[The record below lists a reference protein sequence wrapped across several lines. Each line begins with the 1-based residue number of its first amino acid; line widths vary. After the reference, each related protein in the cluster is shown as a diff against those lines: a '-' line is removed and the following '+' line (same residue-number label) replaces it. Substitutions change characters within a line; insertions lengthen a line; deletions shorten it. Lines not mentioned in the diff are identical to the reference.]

1 MKKQMIT
8 LTVVTVLMAASAAA
22 QPAYFSGREKHRSA
36 DLDKIEFKYVLCL
49 ESCNTGVIE
58 SALAHVVQMKLY
70 APEKEFEALHARVN
84 SLSVNGCNPIIRY
97 KAYIAGLVFDN
108 PEMFKSEQIRQFENP
123 EELFGSLSNR
133 LQVTLLGAADRK
145 YVRPE

>member
-8 LTVVTVLMAASAAA
+8 LTVVTVLMAGAAA
-22 QPAYFSGREKHRSA
+22 GQTGYFSSREKHQSV
-36 DLDKIEFKYVLCL
+36 DLDKIEFKYAMCL

-58 SALAHVVQMKLY
+58 SALAHAVQMKLY
-70 APEKEFEALHARVN
+70 APEKEFEVLHAKVN
-84 SLSVNGCNPIIRY
+84 SLSVNGCNPMIRY
-97 KAYIAGLVFDN
+97 KAYIAGLVYDN
-108 PEMFKSEQIRQFENP
+108 PEIFKSEQVERFESP
-123 EELFGSLSNR
+123 EALFSSLSNR

>member
-8 LTVVTVLMAASAAA
+8 LAVVTALLATAAAA
-22 QPAYFSGREKHRSA
+22 QTGYFSSREKHRSA
-36 DLDKIEFKYVLCL
+36 DLDKVEFNYVLCL

-58 SALAHVVQMKLY
+58 SALAHVVLMKLY
-70 APEKEFEALHARVN
+70 APEKQLDMLQAKIN
-84 SLSVNGCNPIIRY
+84 SLSVNGCNPTIRY
-97 KAYIAGLVFDN
+97 KAYLAGLVYDN
-108 PEMFKSEQIRQFENP
+108 PEIFKSEQGRKFENP
-123 EELFGSLSNR
+123 EDLFGSLSDR